1 MNNKFLEF
9 YVFNRIWISLGLIL
23 GGLAWGLSQNSFTFA
38 WILITIGIILFLA
51 HFLLGPIRLLQ
62 KSVESG
68 DMVKSQRIIDSVKY
82 PKLLIKPVRSMY
94 YFIQSNMAVGQKDFA
109 KAEAM
114 IKKSTDLGMPMK
126 DMDSM
131 ATFQHGAISFQK
143 GDYKN
148 AIPKLR
154 EAISKGMPDN
164 DSLASAN
171 LMLCSIFIQR
181 KDNKTAKLHFKKA
194 KDAKPKQAEILS
206 QIKQIESYIHRIPG

>member
-9 YVFNRIWISLGLIL
+9 YVMNRIWISLLLIG
-23 GGLAWGLSQNSFTFA
+23 GGLAWGFMDSFTFA
-38 WILITIGIILFLA
+38 WILITVGVVLFLA

-62 KSVESG
+62 KAVESG
-68 DMVKSQRIIDSVKY
+68 DIDRAQKIIDSVKY
-82 PKLLIKPVRSMY
+82 PKLLIKPVRSIY
-94 YFIQSNMAVGQKDFA
+94 YFIQSNMAVSQKDFT

-131 ATFQHGAISFQK
+131 AVFQHGAISFQK
-143 GDYKN
+143 GDYKS

-154 EAISKGMPDN
+154 EALSKGMPDN
-164 DSLASAN
+164 DSMASAH
-171 LMLCSIFIQR
+171 LMLCSIFVQR

-194 KDAKPKQAEILS
+194 KDAKPKQPELLA
-206 QIKQIESYIHRIPG
+206 QIKQIESYIHRMPR